1 MKRFA
6 ILSVFFL
13 WGGYAASQTV
23 VSVDA
28 KQIINEGYIGNG
40 AQWDPYQLDYGKGR
54 LDISETDWKKMY
66 DRLDFMRPQFIRV
79 MTNTTSV
86 MQDGVLYPER
96 GLEHL
101 SHILDYCQ
109 SRDVTVMFGDWG
121 GGMVDAR
128 KEVIREKN
136 LSAAAEYVR
145 FLIEEKGYSCIKYYN
160 LVNEPN
166 GYWSSTD
173 GKYSLWA
180 RAIRF
185 FYGELQ
191 KNKLHTGNFG
201 FVIFNVR
208 EPGIPRDVEDGAGM
222 SGINSGLKA
231 PPGILREHDRA
242 AFDFGAQTFSR
253 PFRQADRQGFIFC
266 GITPAIPG
274 DHIPSEQHFS
284 RKNPAAFIAERK
296 ICVIRHE
303 HLAVF
308 HANISQ
314 PDIGHDGSLKRTNHA
329 VIVSGAEDFFFRRST
344 EPVQKALRDDRHTR
358 AGVKQRGGAHVPNL
372 DVYKQQICKAAA
384 RQAICHWLI
393 SVGCSFQFFHRLK
406 MIHDRLCGAMQPCES
421 TRGFSH
427 VYSLRASPPGG
438 RCRQSRP
445 RRYYNTRAGR
455 LQVPRACAIN
465 F

>member
-54 LDISETDWKKMY
+54 LDISEADWKKMY

-191 KNKLHTGNFG
+191 KNKLAGKLSVVGPDAAIWTADEAWWVDSCATHLKDEIGLYDIHTY
-201 FVIFNVR
+201 
-208 EPGIPRDVEDGAGM
+208 P
-222 SGINSGLKA
+222 SK
-231 PPGILREHDRA
+231 
-242 AFDFGAQTFSR
+242 
-253 PFRQADRQGFIFC
+253 
-266 GITPAIPG
+266 ITV
-274 DHIPSEQHFS
+274 
-284 RKNPAAFIAERK
+284 N
-296 ICVIRHE
+296 
-303 HLAVF
+303 
-308 HANISQ
+308 
-314 PDIGHDGSLKRTNHA
+314 KR
-329 VIVSGAEDFFFRRST
+329 
-344 EPVQKALRDDRHTR
+344 
-358 AGVKQRGGAHVPNL
+358 GV
-372 DVYKQQICKAAA
+372 Y
-384 RQAICHWLI
+384 
-393 SVGCSFQFFHRLK
+393 
-406 MIHDRLCGAMQPCES
+406 
-421 TRGFSH
+421 
-427 VYSLRASPPGG
+427 
-438 RCRQSRP
+438 
-445 RRYYNTRAGR
+445 
-455 LQVPRACAIN
+455 
-465 F
+465 